1 MKLLEILDRDG
12 VIPALTGR
20 DKRSVLAE
28 LAAKAAA
35 RSGGA
40 IGAETLLDRLL
51 AREGDRST
59 GIGAG
64 VAVPHGKATL
74 SKMVAVFGR
83 SADGVEFGAD
93 DKQPVRLFF
102 ALAVPENQP
111 GCHLA
116 ALARIARLLKS
127 EQFRQRLLDAP
138 DGDSLYAAIREEDT
152 RQ

>member
-12 VIPALTGR
+12 VIPALNGR

-28 LAAKAAA
+28 LAAAAAA

-40 IGAETLLDRLL
+40 IGSEQLLDRLL
-51 AREGDRST
+51 SREAAGGT
-59 GIGAG
+59 GIGQG
-64 VAVPHGKATL
+64 VAVPHGKAAL
-74 SKMVAVFGR
+74 PRMIAVFGR
-83 SADGVEFGAD
+83 SAGGVDFGAD
-93 DKQPVRLFF
+93 DKQPVKLFF

-127 EQFRQRLLDAP
+127 DSFRQKLLDAP
-138 DGDSLYAAIREEDT
+138 DGDSLFTAIRDEDART
-152 RQ
+152 